1 MNVDQSLPSYDKP
14 PLEDITLDEF
24 ELFAIDRLRVLS
36 EIESCHIRNRQPE
49 ETKKTI
55 GEQCK
60 KYLPLASGSG
70 GPATDPERR
79 KDHIGHFV
87 LRLAFCQSSVQ
98 TLAFLALLLM
108 MLYRDDL
115 RRRFVK
121 AESELFR
128 FRYGTDVTDDRESFL
143 KSQDFGWN
151 MV

>member
-1 MNVDQSLPSYDKP
+1 MNFDRRPLSYDKP

-60 KYLPLASGSG
+60 RYLPLASGSG
-70 GPATDPERR
+70 SIDTDEERR

-87 LRLAFCQSSVQ
+87 LRLAFCQS
-98 TLAFLALLLM
+98 
-108 MLYRDDL
+108 
-115 RRRFVK
+115 
-121 AESELFR
+121 
-128 FRYGTDVTDDRESFL
+128 
-143 KSQDFGWN
+143 
-151 MV
+151 